1 MEQHG
6 IIVTRLPLDT
16 GDVDA
21 FSLPFQDHPVVVLG
35 ADKEDRARSRF
46 DAAHELGHLIAH
58 KERVWGLTAVEDQAH
73 WFAAAFLMPRDD
85 IIDDLPAKADW
96 QTLLSLKQR
105 WQVSLAALLMRAREL
120 GKMDPASYLTAVK
133 ASSARGWRRREPLP
147 LGTPEEPQLLKQ
159 IIDED
164 RRNHACQDLPSSV
177 VEDILRANAA

>member
-1 MEQHG
+1 
-6 IIVTRLPLDT
+6 
-16 GDVDA
+16 
-21 FSLPFQDHPVVVLG
+21 
-35 ADKEDRARSRF
+35 
-46 DAAHELGHLIAH
+46 
-58 KERVWGLTAVEDQAH
+58 
-73 WFAAAFLMPRDD
+73 
-85 IIDDLPAKADW
+85 
-96 QTLLSLKQR
+96 
-105 WQVSLAALLMRAREL
+105 MRAREL